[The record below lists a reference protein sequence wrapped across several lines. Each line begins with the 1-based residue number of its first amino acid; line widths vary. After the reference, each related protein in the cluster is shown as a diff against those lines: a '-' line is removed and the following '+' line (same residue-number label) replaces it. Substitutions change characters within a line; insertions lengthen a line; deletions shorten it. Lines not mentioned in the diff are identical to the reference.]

1 MRLSSGL
8 ACLLLVSAI
17 AIADEPAPKPIT
29 PAEAAKKVNE
39 KVTVSML
46 VKSTGGRGNCYLNSE
61 EDFNLATNF
70 TIFISKDVKEK
81 FKKAGIENPAEY
93 YNKKTIEVTGKV
105 ILFEE
110 KTPRIPVAEPDQIK
124 VVEKAKEG

>member
-1 MRLSSGL
+1 MRFTALLSVFL
-8 ACLLLVSAI
+8 IPVLVA
-17 AIADEPAPKPIT
+17 ADAPQPKPIT
-29 PAEAAKKVNE
+29 PAEAAKKVTE
-39 KVTVSML
+39 KVTVAML

-81 FKKAGIENPAEY
+81 FKKAGIDNPAEY

-110 KTPRIPVAEPDQIK
+110 KPRIPVTEPEQIK
-124 VVEKAKEG
+124 VIEKKND